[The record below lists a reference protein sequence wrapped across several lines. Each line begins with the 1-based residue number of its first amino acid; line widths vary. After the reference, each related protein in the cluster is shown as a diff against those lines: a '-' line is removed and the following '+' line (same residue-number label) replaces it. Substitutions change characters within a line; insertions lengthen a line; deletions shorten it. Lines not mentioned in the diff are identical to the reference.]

1 LDLRMVRQIPD
12 HPFNLLSTNELN
24 KSITFLF
31 GWVSFP
37 LDISMF
43 EEITL
48 VEEIVRRSSSNN
60 RGTNGCVIH

>member
-1 LDLRMVRQIPD
+1 MVRQIRD